1 MIYQFSLLS
10 FLSFSLF
17 FSLFLFRSLS
27 SFLGLCLVFSALRL
41 TRYFLDY
48 DAFLR
53 WFVAGC
59 SWNAR
64 LWLVSLGMLCDG
76 DECVLRRVEKWRSK
90 MAIENGDW
98 KWWSKMAIGEDGRSK
113 RLLLLL
119 FFLAYFLTFS
129 LLLSILFLLRW
140 DFLMI
145 SNVSILDCRWA
156 LRFCRGY
163 LKGQG

>member
-1 MIYQFSLLS
+1 MFA
-10 FLSFSLF
+10 
-17 FSLFLFRSLS
+17 
-27 SFLGLCLVFSALRL
+27 ALRL

-64 LWLVSLGMLCDG
+64 LWLASLGMLCDG

-90 MAIENGDW
+90 MAIENGDREMAVGEDG
-98 KWWSKMAIGEDGRSK
+98 WSKM
-113 RLLLLL
+113 LLLLL
-119 FFLAYFLTFS
+119 LFLAYFLTFS
-129 LLLSILFLLRW
+129 LLLSILPLLRW

-145 SNVSILDCRWA
+145 SYICNVSVLAFLDCRWA
-156 LRFCRGY
+156 LRF
-163 LKGQG
+163 LSWLFKGKSLGKNFKGTIRKKFSRDA